1 MNEEKIIEA
10 QALAQDAQ
18 VAPAPVA
25 ADLVA
30 EARELAAEGW
40 MEADHGRGNNARE
53 DPESAEAISETAE
66 EAIDMAVGSPLPDMA
81 VLPTGGILEMGHVI
95 NLLCAAVPDTG
106 TGDSPDATR
115 GADHGT
121 VPTPENPVYGAV
133 YGRRH

>member
-10 QALAQDAQ
+10 QALAQDAR

-30 EARELAAEGW
+30 EARELAAEGR
-40 MEADHGRGNNARE
+40 MEADPGKGNQVRE

-66 EAIDMAVGSPLPDMA
+66 EAVEMAADTPLPDMA
-81 VLPTGGILEMGHVI
+81 VLPTGGILEMGHVLD
-95 NLLCAAVPDTG
+95 LLRAGMPDG
-106 TGDSPDATR
+106 EEAPDATR
-115 GADHGT
+115 DNDRGT
-121 VPTPENPVYGAV
+121 APTPENPVYGAV

>member
-10 QALAQDAQ
+10 QALAQDAR

-40 MEADHGRGNNARE
+40 MEADPGKGNQARE
-53 DPESAEAISETAE
+53 DQEAAEVLSETTGGALE
-66 EAIDMAVGSPLPDMA
+66 MAADSPLPDMA
-81 VLPTGGILEMGHVI
+81 VLPTGGILEMGHVLD
-95 NLLCAAVPDTG
+95 LLRAGMPDG
-106 TGDSPDATR
+106 EEAPGATR
-115 GADHGT
+115 DNDRGT
-121 VPTPENPVYGAV
+121 APTPESPVYGAV

>member
-30 EARELAAEGW
+30 EARELAAEGR
-40 MEADHGRGNNARE
+40 MEADSGREGATRE
-53 DPESAEAISETAE
+53 DPGAAEAVSETAE
-66 EAIDMAVGSPLPDMA
+66 EALAASEETPLPDMA
-81 VLPTGGILEMGHVI
+81 VLPTGGILEMGHVLD
-95 NLLCAAVPDTG
+95 LLRAAVPDA
-106 TGDSPDATR
+106 GDSPDATR
-115 GADHGT
+115 GADRGT

>member
-10 QALAQDAQ
+10 QALARDAQ

-30 EARELAAEGW
+30 EARELAAEGRS
-40 MEADHGRGNNARE
+40 EPDPGRGNDARGE
-53 DPESAEAISETAE
+53 PEAAEAISETAG
-66 EAIDMAVGSPLPDMA
+66 EAMEMAEDGPLPDMA
-81 VLPTGGILEMGHVI
+81 VLPTGGILEMGHLI
-95 NLLCAAVPDTG
+95 DLLRAGIPDAEEA
-106 TGDSPDATR
+106 PDATR
-115 GADHGT
+115 DTDRGT

>member
-10 QALAQDAQ
+10 QALAQDAR

-30 EARELAAEGW
+30 EARELAAEGR
-40 MEADHGRGNNARE
+40 MGADPGREGAARE
-53 DPESAEAISETAE
+53 DPGAAEAVSETAE
-66 EAIDMAVGSPLPDMA
+66 EALAASEETPLPDMA
-81 VLPTGGILEMGHVI
+81 VLPTGGILEMGHVLD
-95 NLLCAAVPDTG
+95 LLRAAVPDA
-106 TGDSPDATR
+106 GDGPDATP
-115 GADHGT
+115 GADRGT

>member
-30 EARELAAEGW
+30 EARELAAEGR
-40 MEADHGRGNNARE
+40 MEADPGREGAARE
-53 DPESAEAISETAE
+53 APGMVEALSETAE
-66 EAIDMAVGSPLPDMA
+66 EALAASEETPLPDTA
-81 VLPTGGILEMGHVI
+81 VLPTGGILEMGHVLD
-95 NLLCAAVPDTG
+95 LLRAGMPDG
-106 TGDSPDATR
+106 EEAPDATR
-115 GADHGT
+115 DTERGT

>member
-30 EARELAAEGW
+30 EARELAAEGR
-40 MEADHGRGNNARE
+40 MEADSGREGATRE
-53 DPESAEAISETAE
+53 DPGAAEAVSETAE
-66 EAIDMAVGSPLPDMA
+66 EALAASEETPLPDVA
-81 VLPTGGILEMGHVI
+81 VLPTGGILEMGHVLD
-95 NLLCAAVPDTG
+95 LLRAGTPDG
-106 TGDSPDATR
+106 EEAPDATR
-115 GADHGT
+115 DTDRGT
-121 VPTPENPVYGAV
+121 ALTPENPVYGAV

>member
-10 QALAQDAQ
+10 QALAQDAR

-30 EARELAAEGW
+30 EARELAAEGR
-40 MEADHGRGNNARE
+40 MAADPGREGAARE
-53 DPESAEAISETAE
+53 DPGAAEAVSETAE
-66 EAIDMAVGSPLPDMA
+66 EALAISEETPLPDMA

-106 TGDSPDATR
+106 TGDSPDATS
-115 GADHGT
+115 GADRGT